1 MNFENLLNQDAY
13 KNPEVLDF
21 YARIKELKIEAK
33 LMRISFPDQGY
44 RLPRYSNQRRTID
57 GHPG

>member
-13 KNPEVLDF
+13 KNSEVLDF
-21 YARIKELKIEAK
+21 YARIKELKIEAR

-44 RLPRYSNQRRTID
+44 R
-57 GHPG
+57 